1 MHETTLDSD
10 FCPVLAQMLK
20 ENRTVG
26 RSGKVFTDLGSNSTL
41 NNLKFIQRIMQARLP
56 QRTLEIGLA
65 FGASTLVFCTEHQ
78 KLGRDGAKQH
88 TAIDPFQARHW
99 CDEAGV
105 FAVERAGLKDY
116 LDYRPEFSELL
127 LPRLLEAGERYDF
140 IYVDGSHLF
149 ENVFLDAFYCAR
161 LLNDGGMLV
170 FDDSTYP
177 HVAKTMAF
185 IRSNL
190 TEALKEILPQDMRS
204 AVARLIGKRQ
214 LTVFE
219 RLPYQGPDQPRK
231 FYTPLREWDS
241 KLGRF

>member
-1 MHETTLDSD
+1 MHRATLDSE
-10 FCPVLAQMLK
+10 FCPDLVQMLK
-20 ENRTVG
+20 EKRTVG
-26 RSGKVFTDLGSNSTL
+26 RSGKIFTDLGSNSTL
-41 NNLKFIQRIMQARLP
+41 NNLKFIQRIMQQHLP

-65 FGASTLVFCTEHQ
+65 FGASTLVFCAEHQ

-88 TAIDPFQARHW
+88 TAIDPFQARPLY
-99 CDEAGV
+99 DEAGV
-105 FAVERAGLKDY
+105 LAVERAGLKDY
-116 LDYRPEFSELL
+116 LDYRPEFSEFM
-127 LPRLLEAGERYDF
+127 LPRLLEEGERYDL

-149 ENVFLDAFYCAR
+149 ENIFLDAFYCAR
-161 LLNDGGMLV
+161 LLNDGGVLI
-170 FDDSTYP
+170 FDDSTDP

-204 AVARLIGKRQ
+204 AVARLFGKRQ

-219 RLPYQGPDQPRK
+219 RLPYQGPHQPRE
-231 FYTPLREWDS
+231 FYTPLREWVS